1 MEWERQRAYDF
12 KTGYNSG
19 RAEGIIAGRKDGLK
33 EGKKQGLEEGK
44 KEGLLE
50 GKKQGLLE
58 GIKEGTFTI
67 ARNAIALNLPAE
79 KISKITG
86 LPIEQIQEL
95 IEQQ

>member
-33 EGKKQGLEEGK
+33 VGKKQGLEEGK

-58 GIKEGTFTI
+58 GTFTV